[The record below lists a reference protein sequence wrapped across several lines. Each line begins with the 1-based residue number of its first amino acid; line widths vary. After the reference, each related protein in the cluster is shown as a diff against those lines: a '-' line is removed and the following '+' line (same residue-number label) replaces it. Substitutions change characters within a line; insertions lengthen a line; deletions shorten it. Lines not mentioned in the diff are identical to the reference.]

1 MIWREKW
8 STMNDGDIEIVY
20 DSEFE
25 DMPYD
30 EWIEEV
36 RSELAMVE
44 NIELNERLERTEKR
58 CRDCSNCSCGRE
70 S

>member
-25 DMPYD
+25 TQPYD
-30 EWIEEV
+30 EWFEEV

-44 NIELNERLERTEKR
+44 NIELNEMIERIEESCTGCK
-58 CRDCSNCSCGRE
+58 NCTCAGS
-70 S
+70 